1 MSVELNFEI
10 VVVYFIY
17 GLAFFSMGLA
27 VMMEARRSPLL
38 ADAVVLGPLA
48 FFGFVHG
55 SHEWL
60 EMALYLRSWFGF
72 ADPLSAPILRL
83 GLLVISFASLAL
95 FGLQVLRPQGRIWS
109 QTNLY
114 FVLALL
120 ALYSLIVIF
129 TSLNRAGTAQEWVKS
144 ADALARYTLAVPGAA
159 MAALALNRQA
169 SQARSAARGNLSLH
183 LRLAALG
190 FLTYSLT
197 QVVVAPTDIFLA
209 RYLNTAT
216 FLAWAGFPI
225 QAVRAGVAVLVTY
238 GLIRATQDVE
248 DERQRQ
254 LVAAQEARLQ
264 ALEQIRSELAER
276 EAMRR
281 ELLRHTV
288 AAQEEERARIAREL
302 HDDTAQ
308 YLTALSL
315 DIATMQK
322 SVRRNP
328 EVSRILERLQ
338 TMNRQMSQGIYRL
351 VHDLRPAQLDDLGL
365 IAALGYLVDEAQHS
379 QLQVTLTIKGS
390 RQRLDPLVETVL
402 FRIAQEALSNI
413 KRHAGTHQ
421 ALMTLSFDAPGI
433 GLAVRDEGVGFNP
446 DENPPPPHGWGL
458 AGMRERA
465 ESVGGRFRIDSAPD
479 RGTLVEVVIPITPS
493 KFPGSVKASAGEQTR
508 GTTGQP
514 GDTTNEENAD
524 EYNTVNAG

>member
-1 MSVELNFEI
+1 
-10 VVVYFIY
+10 
-17 GLAFFSMGLA
+17 
-27 VMMEARRSPLL
+27 
-38 ADAVVLGPLA
+38 
-48 FFGFVHG
+48 
-55 SHEWL
+55 
-60 EMALYLRSWFGF
+60 
-72 ADPLSAPILRL
+72 
-83 GLLVISFASLAL
+83 
-95 FGLQVLRPQGRIWS
+95 
-109 QTNLY
+109 
-114 FVLALL
+114 
-120 ALYSLIVIF
+120 
-129 TSLNRAGTAQEWVKS
+129 
-144 ADALARYTLAVPGAA
+144 
-159 MAALALNRQA
+159 
-169 SQARSAARGNLSLH
+169 
-183 LRLAALG
+183 
-190 FLTYSLT
+190 
-197 QVVVAPTDIFLA
+197 
-209 RYLNTAT
+209 
-216 FLAWAGFPI
+216 
-225 QAVRAGVAVLVTY
+225 VAVLVTY

-338 TMNRQMSQGIYRL
+338 TMSRQMSQGIYRM